1 MLNIG
6 EKMDWKN
13 FKYQKWLEED
23 KDFDHK
29 AYDERF
35 KKFVSNVFDD
45 NVDAEESCK
54 LLDPKPPWNPNV
66 FYNKDGN
73 MMEVNLSQEPYYGV
87 WLTPQITLLIG
98 NDSKEIVGVEIC
110 GIKQLL
116 QKTENEEM
124 LKNDRSLMV

>member
-29 AYDERF
+29 AYDERIR
-35 KKFVSNVFDD
+35 KFVSNVFDKSV
-45 NVDAEESCK
+45 NEVENCK
-54 LLDPKPPWNPNV
+54 LLEPSPPWKPNV
-66 FYNKDGN
+66 FYNQDGN
-73 MMEVNLSQEPYYGV
+73 MIEVSLSKEPYYGV
-87 WLTPQITLLIG
+87 WLTPHITLLIG